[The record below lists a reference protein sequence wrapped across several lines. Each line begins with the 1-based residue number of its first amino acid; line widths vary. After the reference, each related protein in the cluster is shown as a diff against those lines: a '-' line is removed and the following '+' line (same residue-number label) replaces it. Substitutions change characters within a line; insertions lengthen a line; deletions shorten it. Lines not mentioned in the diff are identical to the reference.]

1 MEKPQETR
9 QEQETRWTAQRAAR
23 EKDFHAGQQ
32 ARRRKTRR
40 TWVIV
45 AVIVL
50 LAAGIA
56 AAMLL

>member
-1 MEKPQETR
+1 MAKPQATR
-9 QEQETRWTAQRAAR
+9 QEQETRWAAR
-23 EKDFHAGQQ
+23 EMDFQAGRQT
-32 ARRRKTRR
+32 RRTRNRR

-50 LAAGIA
+50 IVAGIA